1 VCVCVCVC
9 NSGQSLYI
17 QLSHAKSITNFKRIF
32 FFVMVE
38 GEIGWKEASR
48 RIGVGGGRIGVA
60 VCQRVQCRCRE
71 LCNFIN
77 CEPPPSP
84 LRPSTFLIS
93 LLTPNYIPNINF
105 RNLPISTA
113 PQCLVACWTRYKFSR
128 ILLYYTGCSK
138 SRHTEITLPFH
149 GSTTLL
155 ITHSQQK
162 VTVTVAGA
170 NLIAVLPTVA
180 KPTVSRKWQWQ

>member
-1 VCVCVCVC
+1 M
-9 NSGQSLYI
+9 S
-17 QLSHAKSITNFKRIF
+17 
-32 FFVMVE
+32 E
-38 GEIGWKEASR
+38 GGGW
-48 RIGVGGGRIGVA
+48 GRIGVT

-71 LCNFIN
+71 LRNFIN

-84 LRPSTFLIS
+84 RILIS

-128 ILLYYTGCSK
+128 ILLHYTGCSK
-138 SRHTEITLPFH
+138 SRHTEITLAFQ
-149 GSTTLL
+149 GNTTLL
-155 ITHSQQK
+155 TTHGQQK

-180 KPTVSRKWQWQ
+180 NKKLKASKNDDSSVLHHVGKTFRAADSIFPQ